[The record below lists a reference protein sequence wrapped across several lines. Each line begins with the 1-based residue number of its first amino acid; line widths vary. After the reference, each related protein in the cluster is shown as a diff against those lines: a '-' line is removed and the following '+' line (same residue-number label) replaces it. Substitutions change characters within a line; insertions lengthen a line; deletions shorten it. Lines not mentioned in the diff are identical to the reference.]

1 MCRCSPPT
9 APVTACSTR
18 KNQKSGF
25 RRAGVVEY
33 ACIEQKKDEAI
44 VIGDSI
50 RITVIEIQ
58 GDKVR
63 LGIEAPRELAVYRQ
77 EIYDAIREENRLAAQ
92 TATGIEG
99 LIKELRVKN

>member
-1 MCRCSPPT
+1 MLVLSR
-9 APVTACSTR
+9 
-18 KNQKSGF
+18 
-25 RRAGVVEY
+25 
-33 ACIEQKKDEAI
+33 KKDEAI

-50 RITVIEIQ
+50 RITVVEIQ

-92 TATGIEG
+92 TARGIEG
-99 LIKELRVKN
+99 LVSVLLDAEKQRNNQK